1 MLKKEHAF
9 FGLLL
14 GLIALAVF
22 KGPYSQLRPKELV
35 LVDPEIKINEPSSKK
50 ALVAKA
56 SKSKSAADIVMVPP
70 RTSVLSEKQKSEGDI
85 KESFALLESELT
97 PDELQLFYTD
107 LLLEDWIVWR
117 DSLTEGIGW
126 SGVFLQIDDK
136 ERRLAVFAVIKK
148 AGFASQDA
156 NITRISIYKVEEV

>member
-1 MLKKEHAF
+1 MVVLY
-9 FGLLL
+9 
-14 GLIALAVF
+14 VF
-22 KGPYSQLRPKELV
+22 SLQQKPKELA

-56 SKSKSAADIVMVPP
+56 SKSAADIVMVPP
-70 RTSVLSEKQKSEGDI
+70 RTSVLSEKQKNEGDI
-85 KESFALLESELT
+85 KESFVLLESELT

-148 AGFASQDA
+148 TGFASQDA
-156 NITRISIYKVEEV
+156 LITRISIYKVEEV

>member
-1 MLKKEHAF
+1 MLKKEHAL

-14 GLIALAVF
+14 GVIALAVF
-22 KGPYSQLRPKELV
+22 NGSYSQQRPKELV
-35 LVDPEIKINEPSSKK
+35 FADPEIKINEPSSKK

-85 KESFALLESELT
+85 KESFVLLESELT

-107 LLLEDWIVWR
+107 LLLKDWIVWR

-156 NITRISIYKVEEV
+156 NITRISIYKVEEI